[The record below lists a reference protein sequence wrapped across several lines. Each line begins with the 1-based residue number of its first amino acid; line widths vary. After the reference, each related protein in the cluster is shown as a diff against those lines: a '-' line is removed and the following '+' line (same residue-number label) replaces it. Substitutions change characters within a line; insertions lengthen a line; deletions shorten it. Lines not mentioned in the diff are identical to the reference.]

1 MLIKYWFTLVLHKTE
16 GKTIHI
22 WNGTI
27 LSDIGFESHNARKNR
42 FQKKEV
48 VISHADLD
56 WKHSQRNIEKEEI
69 LFLVVFTESARTK
82 LNSFTTSESTWR
94 YNPGTPYFHAPLN
107 PVVRFGQERALL
119 FLREA
124 IGRCL
129 WGRLLIVQ
137 SREQGSSI
145 MIKWEYFISSI
156 SSEDS
161 SNNSVLFSIFFT
173 TLIEIHLLKR
183 KRSLRLLENTY
194 IHIRIICSL
203 LLFFLSMN
211 NFCRQ
216 VTSSAIC
223 LFVINA
229 CGCFIPFFIEIK
241 WRLLL
246 QEKEKAS
253 K

>member
-1 MLIKYWFTLVLHKTE
+1 MLKYLTKFECFKCLSSFGSCWFFIRLRGKPSISEMVPFLVILVLR
-16 GKTIHI
+16 
-22 WNGTI
+22 
-27 LSDIGFESHNARKNR
+27 ARKNR

-69 LFLVVFTESARTK
+69 LFLVVCTESARTK
-82 LNSFTTSESTWR
+82 LNSFTTSESTWC
-94 YNPGTPYFHAPLN
+94 YTPGTLYFHAPLN
-107 PVVRFGQERALL
+107 PLVRFGQERSLL
-119 FLREA
+119 FLRET
-124 IGRCL
+124 IGRCF
-129 WGRLLIVQ
+129 WGRLFIFQ
-137 SREQGSSI
+137 SREQESSI

-183 KRSLRLLENTY
+183 KGSLRLLENTY

-203 LLFFLSMN
+203 LLFLFFLSMN

-223 LFVINA
+223 L
-229 CGCFIPFFIEIK
+229 
-241 WRLLL
+241 LL
-246 QEKEKAS
+246 
-253 K
+253 